1 MAAMLFF
8 LVTLEVRTYIL
19 SAMETA
25 LTSPILNY
33 LPDFRRRVGLIVT
46 GLLTLLDR
54 NIANRRR
61 DLPLWNHIYRAA
73 RRFFDLMDRLA
84 AGRLPRTRRGPHTG
98 GRPHPENLTRGCP
111 FAGRR
116 GWLALHLGV
125 EAAPLRAQLEAVLAE
140 PGAKELLAQVP
151 AAERILRPICRMLG
165 VGRFD
170 PYLDYAREA
179 AEKTAAWA
187 TGGLAACLYRR
198 PDRLSR
204 RTKAMLALGLGRK
217 SEAPSADPAA
227 ASPPRSPA
235 DAPLK
240 CLPFRAARPPAW
252 WYGADPPPQ
261 KPP

>member
-1 MAAMLFF
+1 MKEEIHMSAAPC
-8 LVTLEVRTYIL
+8 
-19 SAMETA
+19 
-25 LTSPILNY
+25 LTPTQAY

-61 DLPLWNHIYRAA
+61 DPPLWPHIYRAA

-84 AGRLPRTRRGPHTG
+84 AGRLPRVRRGPHTG
-98 GRPHPENLTRGCP
+98 GRPHPENLHRGCP

-116 GWLALHLGV
+116 GWLTLDLGV
-125 EAAPLRAQLEAVLAE
+125 EAAALRLQLEAVLAE
-140 PGAKELLAQVP
+140 PAARDLLAQVP

-179 AEKTAAWA
+179 AQKAAAWA
-187 TGGLAACLYRR
+187 AGGLAACLYRR

-204 RTKAMLALGLGRK
+204 RAKAMLALGLGRN
-217 SEAPSADPAA
+217 SRQPPDSIRGAAPSADPAA
-227 ASPPRSPA
+227 ASPPRSAA

-240 CLPFRAARPPAW
+240 CLPFRAARPPDW